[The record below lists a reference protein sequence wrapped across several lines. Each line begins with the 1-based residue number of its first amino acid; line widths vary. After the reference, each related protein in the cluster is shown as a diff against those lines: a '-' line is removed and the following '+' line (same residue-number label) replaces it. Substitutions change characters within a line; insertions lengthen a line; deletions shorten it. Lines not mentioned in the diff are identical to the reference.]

1 MNAVIQV
8 TAIWDE
14 EARVWVAESEDV
26 PGLITEAETLE
37 QLVLKLESMVPELL
51 ELNGISLGQQE
62 TVPLRILSERV
73 ISLAHGHPA

>member
-1 MNAVIQV
+1 MNPVIQV

>member
-1 MNAVIQV
+1 MNDVIQV

-14 EARVWVAESEDV
+14 EAHVWVAESEDV
-26 PGLITEAETLE
+26 PGLITEAGTLE
-37 QLVLKLESMVPELL
+37 QLVSKLESMVPELL

>member
-1 MNAVIQV
+1 MNDVIQV

-14 EARVWVAESEDV
+14 EAHVWVAESEDV
-26 PGLITEAETLE
+26 PGLITEAGTLE

>member
-1 MNAVIQV
+1 MNDVIQV

-26 PGLITEAETLE
+26 PGLITEAGTLE